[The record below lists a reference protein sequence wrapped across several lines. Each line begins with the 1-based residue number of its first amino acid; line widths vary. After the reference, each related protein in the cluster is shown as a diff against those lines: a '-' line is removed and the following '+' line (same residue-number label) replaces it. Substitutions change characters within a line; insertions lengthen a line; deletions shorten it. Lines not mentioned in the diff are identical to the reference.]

1 MKKALVILMVLSIV
15 IGFIPEAR
23 SCRHRLP
30 WRAARCAEIEQAI
43 LASTVRIIFQGWIE
57 VENGNGVE
65 RINGSTSHATVID
78 GRYLLTHNHFGVPLS
93 RVQLFNRY
101 AARGFDG
108 VSVLRL
114 DGSVVLEAGS
124 LDAFTVVSEVGETV
138 LLDFGEG
145 FFARAGVPSAVRARA
160 NDVELYPGAEVALID
175 WDKAETWV
183 VWGRVELVQEE
194 DGLPVARV
202 DHFIEKGSSGGG
214 VFLNGVHIGNNRG
227 RIIQT
232 NRRTDEEQ
240 RRLSLVALNPH

>member
-1 MKKALVILMVLSIV
+1 
-15 IGFIPEAR
+15 
-23 SCRHRLP
+23 
-30 WRAARCAEIEQAI
+30 
-43 LASTVRIIFQGWIE
+43 
-57 VENGNGVE
+57 
-65 RINGSTSHATVID
+65 
-78 GRYLLTHNHFGVPLS
+78 
-93 RVQLFNRY
+93 
-101 AARGFDG
+101 
-108 VSVLRL
+108 
-114 DGSVVLEAGS
+114 
-124 LDAFTVVSEVGETV
+124 
-138 LLDFGEG
+138 
-145 FFARAGVPSAVRARA
+145 
-160 NDVELYPGAEVALID
+160 LYPGAEVALID